1 MNEMENLKNEISKLN
16 ASLRQVES
24 RLSDAKREV
33 DQQQHLYDTARD
45 VGAKARARTNLDNA
59 LREFDH
65 HSRDKE
71 ELERS
76 KREKSQKLKELQLQ
90 EREEA
95 NEPLREKAEE
105 LAQQLNRKQDEIVS
119 ILREIEDLQSEFQST
134 DKYDFLVN
142 WQNSNAQ
149 LIIDELPYFYWVNNS
164 RKSPHYRLVKKSD
177 KIFRS

>member
-1 MNEMENLKNEISKLN
+1 MNEIENLKTEIEELN
-16 ASLRQVES
+16 ASVRQVEA
-24 RLSDAKREV
+24 RLSDVHRDV
-33 DQQQHLYDTARD
+33 DQQQHLYNSARD
-45 VGAKARARTNLDNA
+45 VATRARARTNLDDV
-59 LREFDH
+59 LRKFDH
-65 HSRDKE
+65 HSRHKEQLEQSKKDKTH
-71 ELERS
+71 
-76 KREKSQKLKELQLQ
+76 KLRELQLQ
-90 EREEA
+90 EKEKA
-95 NEPLREKAEE
+95 NKPLREKAEE